1 MGTPD
6 SSSNRATL
14 QDWLDAL
21 ESAGAQ
27 PKPQGRGFMARCPA
41 HNDSNPSLHVSP
53 GDSVPVIA
61 KCFAGCQ
68 FKDIIAALNLGDSNG
83 RPTPPRRQYKRK
95 PPEPKKPQRLPS
107 GETITRYYYV
117 SIDGEIILAVVR
129 RATPTGKTFSQWRPL
144 EGDLWISEGLDA
156 EEGTRP
162 LYRLPDIANSSGSVA
177 IVEGEK
183 CVESVREYWPGQA
196 VTTWVGGGNS
206 WRYTDWQPLAGRS
219 VALLADADTEGRGF
233 MLALAEHLDGL
244 GCKVKI
250 GLPDGESGDDI
261 ADWLAID
268 HKQAR
273 ERVKALLQD
282 YKTAD
287 LPEPPAGS
295 LNVRANR
302 YYRLLGLAGDSV
314 AIRIA
319 AGRILLRTRESISQA
334 GTLIAI
340 APLAFWSRLTD
351 SDTLGTAQ
359 AKKVGDV
366 LLRESDQLGQVDLA
380 TIAGRGAVRL
390 ENGEVAYHLGDRLF
404 KNGVELP
411 LDNDQQAWLAEP
423 RLELGKAAST
433 EDMRRIARAVMEY
446 RWATPDDGR
455 RLMGWIVAAIIG
467 GALDWR
473 PHLLMTAPAAQGKS
487 WLIRHVVQK
496 VMGPLLIRVADATPA
511 ALARLTAHSS
521 LPIAIDEAEPT
532 SPMVLEMLKLLRVSA
547 GAEGLRI
554 RADSTTGGV
563 VTQAPRFAAMLSSTA
578 SPMLQRADATRLTV
592 VRFGPAVDDWRKVS
606 SDIRAAMTNAD
617 GARYSII
624 RNAKRI
630 VTLADKI
637 TDDLQAQGVDSRESQ
652 STAVLTAGWRA
663 WGMDGRIVKSQPE
676 VSPMSD
682 AAGALLDIL
691 AVRMR
696 VNPAE
701 EVSLLDLLGDEG
713 RETQLADLYGIR
725 LLGDG
730 LAIAPTHSGLLRAL
744 KRTPWEHV
752 NLKSMLLQL
761 DGIEQ
766 APHPVR
772 FARLRARALIV
783 SVETLEALGVDT
795 SELFERPGVD
805 DSQA

>member
-1 MGTPD
+1 MGKESVYGPGYRKARDEAFARSKNMCQACGWRRAAEAHHWGGTPY
-6 SSSNRATL
+6 
-14 QDWLDAL
+14 
-21 ESAGAQ
+21 AG
-27 PKPQGRGFMARCPA
+27 KY
-41 HNDSNPSLHVSP
+41 
-53 GDSVPVIA
+53 
-61 KCFAGCQ
+61 
-68 FKDIIAALNLGDSNG
+68 
-83 RPTPPRRQYKRK
+83 PT
-95 PPEPKKPQRLPS
+95 
-107 GETITRYYYV
+107 
-117 SIDGEIILAVVR
+117 D
-129 RATPTGKTFSQWRPL
+129 
-144 EGDLWISEGLDA
+144 
-156 EEGTRP
+156 
-162 LYRLPDIANSSGSVA
+162 
-177 IVEGEK
+177 
-183 CVESVREYWPGQA
+183 QA
-196 VTTWVGGGNS
+196 VTANDLIALCNECHDDATRKRQVLSNKHRRVQQGS
-206 WRYTDWQPLAGRS
+206 VRPPAGS
-219 VALLADADTEGRGF
+219 
-233 MLALAEHLDGL
+233 
-244 GCKVKI
+244 
-250 GLPDGESGDDI
+250 
-261 ADWLAID
+261 ID
-268 HKQAR
+268 
-273 ERVKALLQD
+273 V
-282 YKTAD
+282 
-287 LPEPPAGS
+287 PEPPAGS
-295 LNVRANR
+295 INVRANQ

-314 AIRIA
+314 AVLLSV
-319 AGRILLRTRESISQA
+319 GRIRLLTRESIGRP
-334 GTLIAI
+334 GTLISI
-340 APLAFWSRLTD
+340 APMAFWDQLTGGG
-351 SDTLGTAQ
+351 SMTLTTKTAQ
-359 AKKVGDV
+359 RIGDV
-366 LLRESDQLGQVDLA
+366 LLREADQLGQIDLA

-663 WGMDGRIVKSQPE
+663 WGMDQRIVKSQPE

-696 VNPAE
+696 LNPAE

-783 SVETLEALGVDT
+783 SAETLELLGVDT
-795 SELFERPGVD
+795 SELFERPALEG
-805 DSQA
+805 